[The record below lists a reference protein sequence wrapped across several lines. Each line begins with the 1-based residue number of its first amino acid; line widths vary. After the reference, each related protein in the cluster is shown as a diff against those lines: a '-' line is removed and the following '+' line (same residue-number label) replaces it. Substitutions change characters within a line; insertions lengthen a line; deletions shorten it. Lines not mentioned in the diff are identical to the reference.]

1 MGIDTEL
8 GCVLPISA
16 GESGSGSAT
25 GFADAIYCD
34 NASSGQ
40 REFLLLGNLGN
51 GSIAGLSCL
60 NADNGFSHTGWY
72 YLARLSIGAVGG
84 ELT

>member
-40 REFLLLGNLGN
+40 REFLLLGGLWY
-51 GSIAGLSCL
+51 GSVAGLSYL
-60 NADNGFSHTGWY
+60 GADSGFSISGWDC
-72 YLARLSIGAVGG
+72 LARLSIGAVGG